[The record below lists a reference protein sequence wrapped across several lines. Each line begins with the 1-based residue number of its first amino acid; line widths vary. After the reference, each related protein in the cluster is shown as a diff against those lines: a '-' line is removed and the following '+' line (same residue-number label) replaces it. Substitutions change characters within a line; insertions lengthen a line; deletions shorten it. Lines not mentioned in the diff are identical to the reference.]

1 MIATGIAIFLSLLLI
16 ALKLPTRMLLRG
28 LNYHLAIDVGVTL
41 LVLVVHF
48 GTFSGVMA
56 ATFAG
61 LMTSLTTSLARRLLG
76 YIRNGKYVP
85 GYFTLNV

>member
-61 LMTSLTTSLARRLLG
+61 LLTSLTTSLTRRLLG